1 MVESRRNLNGSLANE
16 PVRRRLRPAAT
27 LSVLTCLA
35 LLALSFV
42 PGANL
47 RAEDEPVFS
56 IEFKDG
62 KVAPLRVEVPANKRF
77 KLELRN
83 AGTTPAEF
91 ESNELH
97 KEKVLAPG
105 TTSFLVFRT
114 LDRGEYTFFDDF
126 HPDAPKAVI
135 VAK

>member
-1 MVESRRNLNGSLANE
+1 MVLMQRIADGSRWYGKARHGFLS
-16 PVRRRLRPAAT
+16 AAI
-27 LSVLTCLA
+27 LSVPACLA
-35 LLALSFV
+35 LMLCLLPA
-42 PGANL
+42 ANL
-47 RAEDEPVFS
+47 RAEEEPVFS
-56 IEFKDG
+56 IEFNDG
-62 KVAPLRVEVPANKRF
+62 KVAPLRIEVPANKRF

-114 LDRGEYTFFDDF
+114 LDRGEYPFFDDF